1 MDAIHIDGLKIFAR
15 HGVFEE
21 EKKNGQDF
29 YVNAALYT
37 DTERAGSADDLTQ
50 TVDYGSVCEAIKKVM
65 TENIYDLI
73 ETAAQEVAYAILRG
87 YGLVRSVDIEI
98 KKPHAPIAMEFES
111 VSVKIHRGWNM
122 AVLSVGSN
130 MGDKRAYI
138 EAAVSRL
145 RESGMIRNVAV
156 SELITT
162 EPYGYTEQDEFL
174 NGAVTL
180 ETLYSPDTLLGFLH
194 ELENQAERKREIHW
208 GPRTLD
214 LDIVFFDDEVIHK
227 PHLIIPHPDM
237 QNRDFVLKPL
247 AELIPHYI
255 HPVLRKS
262 VGQLLDE
269 LEKRS

>member
-29 YVNAALYT
+29 YVNAVLYT
-37 DTERAGSADDLTQ
+37 DTERAGRADDLTQ
-50 TVDYGSVCEAIKKVM
+50 TVDYGSVCETIKKVM

-73 ETAAQEVAYAILRG
+73 ETAAQEVAYAILRSH
-87 YGLVRSVDIEI
+87 GLVRSVDIEI
-98 KKPHAPIAMEFES
+98 KKPYAPIAMEFES
-111 VSVKIHRGWNM
+111 VSVKINRGWHT
-122 AVLSVGSN
+122 AALSVGSN

-180 ETLYSPDTLLGFLH
+180 ETLYSPDTLLEFLH

-237 QNRDFVLKPL
+237 HNRDFVLKPL

-269 LEKRS
+269 LEDKA